1 MTREHA
7 ASGRRPPRVYASVLV
22 LIGLIL
28 AVGGSWLVI
37 LGGSPYY
44 LVAGAA
50 TIVAAIL
57 LWRGDGLGA
66 WLFLAVIAGTI
77 PWAILESGDYFW
89 ALLPRIAPPA
99 VLGLWLLTALARRGL
114 DKAHL
119 NRPRTVVAPTLFVS
133 LLAAAVLVAA
143 FFRQA
148 PGNVSPSI
156 PFVLDTVSNDAKD
169 VDWRH
174 YGNTLQGTRYSP
186 LAQITPENVSRLEV
200 AWVYRS
206 GDLPKPF
213 EKTGYEFRNEATP
226 LKVGEILYTC
236 TAHNIIVAL
245 DVATG
250 HERWRYD
257 PKVDPTNSY
266 QVVCRGV
273 AWFEAPAGTPEC
285 PTRIIEATIDA
296 RLIAVDAMTGRACES
311 FGTHG
316 EVDLRYQMEPP
327 DQLHFYFVTSP
338 PTIARG
344 KVVVGGQVA
353 DNQSDNEPSGV
364 IRAFD
369 AVTGRLAWAWDVG
382 HPDRIGAPPPG
393 EFYTPATPNSWTIFA
408 ADEQLGLVYV
418 PMGNATPDF
427 WGGHRRPFDE
437 EYGDALVA
445 LDLENGRPRWHF
457 QTVHKDRWDYDLPAQ
472 PILTNLP
479 TADGVKPAIIQ
490 VTKVGDIY
498 VLDRTTGK
506 PIAPV
511 IEELA
516 PQGPPPGDTLSPTQ
530 PASAISLRPAK
541 LTEADM
547 WGVTPLDQL
556 WCRIQFRR
564 ARYDGTFTAQ
574 GLTPAV
580 IHPGQFGITDWGG
593 ASIDEVNKILVM
605 NSSGIPFYDTL
616 VPRERAPKAVQSF
629 VKAVKPGEPVSK
641 GGGETGWGAQAGT
654 PFAINNEAFLNPLGV
669 PCNQPPWGY
678 MNAFDLKT
686 GRVLWR
692 SLLGTAERN
701 GPLGIPSYLPLTVG
715 VPNIGGTVTTAGGL
729 IFVGAAADE
738 YFRAFDL
745 RTGREVWKVPL
756 PAGGQAT
763 PMSYESGGRQFV
775 VITAGGHSNVGTRI
789 GDYTIAYA
797 LAAAGP

>member
-1 MTREHA
+1 
-7 ASGRRPPRVYASVLV
+7 
-22 LIGLIL
+22 
-28 AVGGSWLVI
+28 
-37 LGGSPYY
+37 
-44 LVAGAA
+44 
-50 TIVAAIL
+50 
-57 LWRGDGLGA
+57 
-66 WLFLAVIAGTI
+66 
-77 PWAILESGDYFW
+77 
-89 ALLPRIAPPA
+89 
-99 VLGLWLLTALARRGL
+99 
-114 DKAHL
+114 
-119 NRPRTVVAPTLFVS
+119 
-133 LLAAAVLVAA
+133 
-143 FFRQA
+143 
-148 PGNVSPSI
+148 
-156 PFVLDTVSNDAKD
+156 
-169 VDWRH
+169 
-174 YGNTLQGTRYSP
+174 
-186 LAQITPENVSRLEV
+186 
-200 AWVYRS
+200 
-206 GDLPKPF
+206 
-213 EKTGYEFRNEATP
+213 
-226 LKVGEILYTC
+226 
-236 TAHNIIVAL
+236 
-245 DVATG
+245 
-250 HERWRYD
+250 
-257 PKVDPTNSY
+257 
-266 QVVCRGV
+266 
-273 AWFEAPAGTPEC
+273 
-285 PTRIIEATIDA
+285 
-296 RLIAVDAMTGRACES
+296 
-311 FGTHG
+311 
-316 EVDLRYQMEPP
+316 
-327 DQLHFYFVTSP
+327 
-338 PTIARG
+338 
-344 KVVVGGQVA
+344 
-353 DNQSDNEPSGV
+353 
-364 IRAFD
+364 
-369 AVTGRLAWAWDVG
+369 
-382 HPDRIGAPPPG
+382 
-393 EFYTPATPNSWTIFA
+393 
-408 ADEQLGLVYV
+408 
-418 PMGNATPDF
+418 
-427 WGGHRRPFDE
+427 
-437 EYGDALVA
+437 
-445 LDLENGRPRWHF
+445 
-457 QTVHKDRWDYDLPAQ
+457 
-472 PILTNLP
+472 
-479 TADGVKPAIIQ
+479 
-490 VTKVGDIY
+490 
-498 VLDRTTGK
+498 
-506 PIAPV
+506 
-511 IEELA
+511 
-516 PQGPPPGDTLSPTQ
+516 
-530 PASAISLRPAK
+530 
-541 LTEADM
+541 M